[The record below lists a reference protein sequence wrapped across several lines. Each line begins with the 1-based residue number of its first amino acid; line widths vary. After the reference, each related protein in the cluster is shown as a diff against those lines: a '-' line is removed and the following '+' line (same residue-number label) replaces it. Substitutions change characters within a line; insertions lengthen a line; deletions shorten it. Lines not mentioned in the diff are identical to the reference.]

1 MRAGPIA
8 VLALLCLAGS
18 AHARPAVSDADNAAI
33 RQVVTAQIAAF
44 RRDDAQA
51 AFALATPNIK
61 ARFGDARHFLAMV
74 RSAYPAVFRPRS
86 FTFGS
91 LTREASTVQQKVGLI
106 GPDGAPAL
114 ALYSMEHEADGTWR
128 IAGCALIE
136 APGRSI

>member
-8 VLALLCLAGS
+8 VLAFLCLVGG
-18 AHARPAVSDADNAAI
+18 AHARPTISDVDRAAI

-44 RRDDAQA
+44 RRNDAAA
-51 AFALATPNIK
+51 AFSLAAPNIK

-86 FTFGS
+86 FAFGS
-91 LTREASTVQQKVGLI
+91 LASEASTVQQTVGLI
-106 GPDGAPAL
+106 GPDGTSAL
-114 ALYSMEHEADGTWR
+114 ALYSMEHEADRTWR

-136 APGRSI
+136 APSRAI